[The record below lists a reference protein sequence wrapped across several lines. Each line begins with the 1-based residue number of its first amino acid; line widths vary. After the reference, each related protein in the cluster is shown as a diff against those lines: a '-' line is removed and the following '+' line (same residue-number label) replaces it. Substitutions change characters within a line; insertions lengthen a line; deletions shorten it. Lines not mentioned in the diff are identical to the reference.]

1 MSTPSASAR
10 PFAGRGSFDP
20 VLLLPI
26 AVLAGLLVSWW
37 TLSAGVSRTQAVVDL
52 SVTWAFAGAAVV
64 ALSRPSLRRSGW
76 LMAAVAATWF
86 LYDLQLSTIPVIWT
100 LGWLF
105 GDVYLA
111 VVAQLVLS
119 FPEGRIWSTPARVV
133 VALAYVAT
141 VGMASLAALFQP
153 DAANLLLIEAN
164 QNLADRIG
172 ELASG
177 LGVALTCAYVIL
189 IARRLLTLQRVARR
203 AASPLLVGAL
213 LSTPI
218 LFVGLIANARG
229 NSVLSDR
236 LEVVDRFATILVPLG
251 FALGLLWSRLRH
263 SGASSLVVELREGG
277 PETLRDRLARALGDP
292 TLEVAYWVAGPE
304 PGRYVDAGG
313 FAVDLPESGSR
324 AVTHVV
330 AGGAPVAALV
340 HDPALL
346 EEPELVESVR
356 ATAALV
362 LENERLAAEIRAQ
375 LAEVQASRA
384 RIVAATDEERRRLER
399 DLHDGAQQRLVG
411 LSLKLAL
418 AQAGAEPAA
427 ADALANAQADL
438 EGALAELR
446 EFARGVHPSI
456 LREDGLDAALQTLA
470 RRTSV
475 PVDLSGSV
483 GERLPDAV
491 ELATY
496 FFVSEALT
504 NVAKHARASR
514 VDVTVELR
522 ADVLRVRVADD
533 GVGGAE
539 ADIGSGLA
547 GLSDRLAALDGT
559 LDIESAPGLGTTLR
573 ATIPCAS

>member
-1 MSTPSASAR
+1 MSTPSASAAR
-10 PFAGRGSFDP
+10 PFPGRGSFDP

-26 AVLAGLLVSWW
+26 AVFGGLLVTWW
-37 TLSAGVSRTQAVVDL
+37 TLSAGVSRSQAVVDL
-52 SVTWAFAGAAVV
+52 SVAWAFAGSAVL

-86 LYDLQLSTIPVIWT
+86 LSDLQLSTVPLIWT
-100 LGWLF
+100 LGWVF
-105 GDVYLA
+105 DSVYLA
-111 VVAQLVLS
+111 VIVQLVLS

-133 VALAYVAT
+133 LAMAYIAT
-141 VGMASLAALFQP
+141 VGMSVLAALFQP
-153 DAANLLLIEAN
+153 DGENLLVLDPDQAR
-164 QNLADRIG
+164 ADRIG
-172 ELASG
+172 EIAAAV
-177 LGVALTCAYVIL
+177 GVAITCAYVAL
-189 IARRLLTLQRVARR
+189 IAHRLVTLQRVARR
-203 AASPLLVGAL
+203 AASPLLMGAL

-218 LFVGLIANARG
+218 LFVGLIASARG
-229 NSVLSDR
+229 NTELSDR
-236 LEVVDRFATILVPLG
+236 LELADRLATILVPLG

-292 TLEVAYWVAGPE
+292 TLEVAYWVAE
-304 PGRYVDAGG
+304 PGRYVDADGSP
-313 FAVDLPESGSR
+313 VDLPESGKR
-324 AVTHVV
+324 AITHVV

-375 LAEVQASRA
+375 LAEVRASRA

-418 AQAGAEPAA
+418 AQVGADPAA
-427 ADALANAQADL
+427 AEALANAQADL

-456 LREDGLDAALQTLA
+456 LREDGLDAALNTLA
-470 RRTSV
+470 RRASV
-475 PVDLSGSV
+475 PVDISGSV

-504 NVAKHARASR
+504 NVAKHAQASR
-514 VDVTVELR
+514 VDVTVDLR
-522 ADVLRVRVADD
+522 GDVLRVSVADD
-533 GVGGAE
+533 GAGGAE

-547 GLSDRLAALDGT
+547 GLSDRLAALGGT
-559 LDIESAPGLGTTLR
+559 LEIESTPGLGTTLT

>member
-1 MSTPSASAR
+1 VSTPSASAR

-26 AVLAGLLVSWW
+26 AVLTGLLVSLW

-52 SVTWAFAGAAVV
+52 GVAWAFAGAAVL
-64 ALSRPSLRRSGW
+64 ALSRPSLHRSGW
-76 LMAAVAATWF
+76 LMAGVAATWF
-86 LYDLQLSTIPVIWT
+86 LYDLQLSTVPLIWT
-100 LGWLF
+100 LGWVFDSL
-105 GDVYLA
+105 YLA
-111 VVAQLVLS
+111 VLVQLVLS

-133 VALAYVAT
+133 LAMAYIAT
-141 VGMASLAALFQP
+141 VGMSTLAALFQP
-153 DAANLLLIEAN
+153 DGENLLVLDPDQAR
-164 QNLADRIG
+164 ADRIG
-172 ELASG
+172 EIASAF
-177 LGVALTCAYVIL
+177 GVAITCAYVAL
-189 IARRLLTLQRVARR
+189 IARRLVTLQRVARR
-203 AASPLLVGAL
+203 AASPLLMGAL

-218 LFVGLIANARG
+218 LFVGLIASARG
-229 NSVLSDR
+229 NSELSDR
-236 LEVVDRFATILVPLG
+236 LELTDRFATILVPIG
-251 FALGLLWSRLRH
+251 FAFGLLWSRLRH

-277 PETLRDRLARALGDP
+277 PETLRDRLSRALGDP
-292 TLEVAYWVAGPE
+292 TLEVAYWVAE
-304 PGRYVDAGG
+304 PGRYVDADGSP
-313 FAVDLPESGSR
+313 VDLPESGAR

-375 LAEVQASRA
+375 LAEVRASRA

-418 AQAGAEPAA
+418 AQVGADPAA
-427 ADALANAQADL
+427 AEALANAQADL
-438 EGALAELR
+438 EGALAGR
-446 EFARGVHPSI
+446 A
-456 LREDGLDAALQTLA
+456 
-470 RRTSV
+470 SV
-475 PVDLSGSV
+475 PVDISGSV

-504 NVAKHARASR
+504 NVAKHAQASL
-514 VDVTVELR
+514 VDVTVQFR
-522 ADVLRVRVADD
+522 GDVLRVSAADD
-533 GVGGAE
+533 GAGGAE
-539 ADIGSGLA
+539 ADLGSGLA
-547 GLSDRLAALDGT
+547 GLSDRLAALGGT
-559 LDIESAPGLGTTLR
+559 LEIESAPGLGTTLT

>member
-1 MSTPSASAR
+1 MSTPSASAHSL
-10 PFAGRGSFDP
+10 AGRRSFDP
-20 VLLLPI
+20 VLLLPL
-26 AVLAGLLVSWW
+26 AVVGGLLVTWW
-37 TLSAGVSRTQAVVDL
+37 TLSVGVSRTQAVVDL
-52 SVTWAFAGAAVV
+52 GVAWTFAGASVI

-86 LYDLQLSTIPVIWT
+86 LYDLQLSSVPLIWT
-100 LGWLF
+100 VGSVF
-105 GDVYLA
+105 AYLYLVL
-111 VVAQLVLS
+111 VVQLVLS
-119 FPEGRIWSTPARVV
+119 FPEGRVWSTPARVV
-133 VALAYVAT
+133 LVLVYIAAVGMPALAT
-141 VGMASLAALFQP
+141 LFLP
-153 DAANLLLIEAN
+153 NAENLLAIDPDQAA
-164 QNLADRIG
+164 ADRIG
-172 ELASG
+172 EIASG
-177 LGVALTCAYVIL
+177 LGVGLTCAYVVL
-189 IARRLLTLQRVARR
+189 IVHRLVTLQRVARR
-203 AASPLLVGAL
+203 AAAPLLVGAL

-218 LFVGLIANARG
+218 LFVALVADARG
-229 NSVLSDR
+229 STELSNRLELADR
-236 LEVVDRFATILVPLG
+236 LATILIPAG

-277 PETLRDRLARALGDP
+277 PETLRDRLSRALGDP
-292 TLEVAYWVAGPE
+292 TLEVAYWVPE
-304 PGRYVDAGG
+304 PGRYVDADGS
-313 FAVDLPESGSR
+313 AVELPESGSR

-330 AGGAPVAALV
+330 ADGAPVAALV

-346 EEPELVESVR
+346 EEPELVDSVR

-375 LAEVQASRA
+375 LAEVHASRA

-411 LSLKLAL
+411 LSLRLAL
-418 AQAGAEPAA
+418 AQVDADSAA
-427 ADALANAQADL
+427 ADALAGAQEDL

-456 LREDGLDAALQTLA
+456 LREDGLDAALETLA
-470 RRTSV
+470 RRASV
-475 PVDLSGSV
+475 PVDVSGSV

-514 VDVTVELR
+514 VDVTVDVR
-522 ADVLRVRVADD
+522 GDVLRVSVADD

-547 GLSDRLAALDGT
+547 GLADRVAALDGT
-559 LDIESAPGLGTTLR
+559 LEIETAPGLGTTLT

>member
-1 MSTPSASAR
+1 MSTPSASAHS
-10 PFAGRGSFDP
+10 FVGRRSFDP
-20 VLLLPI
+20 VLLLPL
-26 AVLAGLLVSWW
+26 AVLGGLLVTWW

-52 SVTWAFAGAAVV
+52 GVVWAFTGAAVL

-86 LYDLQLSTIPVIWT
+86 LYDLQLSTVPLIWT
-100 LGWLF
+100 FGWVF
-105 GDVYLA
+105 GDLYLA
-111 VVAQLVLS
+111 LTAHLVLS

-133 VALAYVAT
+133 VALAYLTT
-141 VGMASLAALFQP
+141 VGTATLAALFQP
-153 DAANLLLIEAN
+153 DPGNLLVIDPDQAR
-164 QNLADRIG
+164 ADRIG
-172 ELASG
+172 EIASS
-177 LGVALTCAYVIL
+177 LGVAIAGAYVIL
-189 IARRLLTLQRVARR
+189 IVHRLLTLQRVARR
-203 AASPLLVGAL
+203 AAAPLLVGAL
-213 LSTPI
+213 LSAPI
-218 LFVGLIANARG
+218 LFVGLIANGRG
-229 NSVLSDR
+229 STDLADR
-236 LEVVDRFATILVPLG
+236 LELVDRATTILVPLG

-277 PETLRDRLARALGDP
+277 RETLRDRLARALGDP
-292 TLEVAYWVAGPE
+292 TLEIAYWVPD
-304 PGRYVDAGG
+304 PGWYVDADGS
-313 FAVDLPESGSR
+313 VVELPEPGSR

-330 AGGAPVAALV
+330 ASGAPVGALV

-375 LAEVQASRA
+375 LAEVHASRA
-384 RIVAATDEERRRLER
+384 RIVTATDEERRRLER

-411 LSLKLAL
+411 LSLKLGL
-418 AQAGAEPAA
+418 AQVGADTPAS
-427 ADALANAQADL
+427 DALASAQADL

-456 LREDGLDAALQTLA
+456 LREDGLDAALATLA
-470 RRTSV
+470 RRASV
-475 PVDLSGSV
+475 PVDVTGSV

-491 ELATY
+491 ELAAY

-504 NVAKHARASR
+504 NVAKHARASQ
-514 VDVTVELR
+514 VDVTVDVR
-522 ADVLRVRVADD
+522 GDVLCVSVADD

-539 ADIGSGLA
+539 ADVGSGLA

-559 LDIESAPGLGTTLR
+559 LEIESATGLGTTLT

>member
-1 MSTPSASAR
+1 MSTPSASAHSLAR
-10 PFAGRGSFDP
+10 RGSLDP
-20 VLLLPI
+20 VLLLPP
-26 AVLAGLLVSWW
+26 AVVGGLLVTWW
-37 TLSAGVSRTQAVVDL
+37 TLSVGVSRTQAVVDL
-52 SVTWAFAGAAVV
+52 GVAWAFAGAAVL
-64 ALSRPSLRRSGW
+64 ALSRPSLRRSAW

-86 LYDLQLSTIPVIWT
+86 LYDLQLSTVPLFWT
-100 LGWLF
+100 VGWVLANL
-105 GDVYLA
+105 YLVL
-111 VVAQLVLS
+111 VVQLVLS

-133 VALAYVAT
+133 LVLAYVAA
-141 VGMASLAALFQP
+141 VGMAALETLFRP
-153 DAANLLLIEAN
+153 DPENLVAIDPDQAV
-164 QNLADRIG
+164 ADRIG
-172 ELASG
+172 ELAAG

-189 IARRLLTLQRVARR
+189 IAHRLVTLQRVARR
-203 AASPLLVGAL
+203 AAAPLLVGAL

-218 LFVGLIANARG
+218 LFVGLVAEVRG
-229 NSVLSDR
+229 STELSER
-236 LEVVDRFATILVPLG
+236 LELADRFATILVPLG
-251 FALGLLWSRLRH
+251 FALGLLRSRLRH

-277 PETLRDRLARALGDP
+277 SETLRDRLARALGDP
-292 TLEVAYWVAGPE
+292 TLGVAYWVAE
-304 PGRYVDAGG
+304 PGRYVDADGSP
-313 FAVDLPESGSR
+313 VDLPESGSR
-324 AVTHVV
+324 RAVTHIV

-375 LAEVQASRA
+375 LAEVHASRA
-384 RIVAATDEERRRLER
+384 RIVTATDEERRRLER

-418 AQAGAEPAA
+418 ARVGADPTA
-427 ADALANAQADL
+427 ADALANAQVDL

-456 LREDGLDAALQTLA
+456 LREDGLDAALETLA
-470 RRTSV
+470 RRASV
-475 PVDLSGSV
+475 PVDISGFV

-514 VDVTVELR
+514 VHVTVDLR
-522 ADVLRVRVADD
+522 ADVVRVSVADD
-533 GVGGAE
+533 GIGGAE

-547 GLSDRLAALDGT
+547 GLSDRLAALDGI
-559 LDIESAPGLGTTLR
+559 LEIESAPGLGTTLT